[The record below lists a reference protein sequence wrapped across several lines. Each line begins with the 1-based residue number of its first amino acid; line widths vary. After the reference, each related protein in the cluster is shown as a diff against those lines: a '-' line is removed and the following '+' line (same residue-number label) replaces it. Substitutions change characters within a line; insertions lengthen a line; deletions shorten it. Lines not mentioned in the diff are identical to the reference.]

1 MIIKD
6 YDFDECSSILDRLEE
21 MCHMLNL
28 QGMALGV
35 QSLAGCLYNLYEE
48 NEALASRVSELENTR
63 DMRDL
68 ETICQIHTPD

>member
-1 MIIKD
+1 MIKD
-6 YDFDECSSILDRLEE
+6 DEFDECASILDRLEE
-21 MCHMLNL
+21 MCHMLGL
-28 QGMALGV
+28 HGMALGV

>member
-21 MCHMLNL
+21 MCNMLGL
-28 QGMALGV
+28 HGMALGV
-35 QSLAGCLYNLYEE
+35 QSLTGCLYNLYEE

-68 ETICQIHTPD
+68 ETICQIHTQD

>member
-21 MCHMLNL
+21 MCNMLGL
-28 QGMALGV
+28 HGMALGV
-35 QSLAGCLYNLYEE
+35 QSLTGCLYNLYEE
-48 NEALASRVSELENTR
+48 NEALADRVSELENTR

>member
-1 MIIKD
+1 MIVKD

-48 NEALASRVSELENTR
+48 NEALSDRVVELEQGIASHE
-63 DMRDL
+63 L
-68 ETICQIHTPD
+68 EIICQTHVPD

>member
-21 MCHMLNL
+21 MCNMLGL
-28 QGMALGV
+28 HGMALGV
-35 QSLAGCLYNLYEE
+35 QSLTGCLYNLYEE
-48 NEALASRVSELENTR
+48 NEALADRVSELENTR

-68 ETICQIHTPD
+68 ETICQIHTQD